1 VIVILQEVLE
11 SSLEKLA
18 QSIAKEHQLECN
30 ILWTEGFQTN
40 ENNKKQQITSELLQN
55 NDFEVLEKNSFYL
68 GKILAFLQHPGAM
81 FGLGSGITTPA
92 LHNQT
97 TIFLMTLSVRG
108 FPFFHQISKEITNA
122 H

>member
-1 VIVILQEVLE
+1 
-11 SSLEKLA
+11 LEKETLLLG
-18 QSIAKEHQLECN
+18 EDF
-30 ILWTEGFQTN
+30 GFFT
-40 ENNKKQQITSELLQN
+40 QQ
-55 NDFEVLEKNSFYL
+55 Y
-68 GKILAFLQHPGAM
+68 PGAM
-81 FGLGSGITTPA
+81 FGLGSGINTPA

>member
-1 VIVILQEVLE
+1 
-11 SSLEKLA
+11 LEKLLLLG
-18 QSIAKEHQLECN
+18 EDF
-30 ILWTEGFQTN
+30 GFFT
-40 ENNKKQQITSELLQN
+40 QQ
-55 NDFEVLEKNSFYL
+55 Y
-68 GKILAFLQHPGAM
+68 PGAM

-108 FPFFHQISKEITNA
+108 FPFFHQSAKKLRM